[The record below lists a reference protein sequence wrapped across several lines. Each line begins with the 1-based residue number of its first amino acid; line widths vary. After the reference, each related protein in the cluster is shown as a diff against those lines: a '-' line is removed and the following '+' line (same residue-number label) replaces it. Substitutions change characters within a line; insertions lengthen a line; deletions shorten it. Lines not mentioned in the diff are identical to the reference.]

1 MGVSSILIF
10 SLACTTAGFLSN
22 WMRPTLLSSK
32 NLCPILHYLGASWE
46 KLVPTEAIFFKK
58 KEARVCL
65 LNSRYYLLNR
75 GLLNLGSGVLLKWH
89 CRSCT
94 MLK

>member
-58 KEARVCL
+58 KEAGLCL
-65 LNSRYYLLNR
+65 LNQGIY
-75 GLLNLGSGVLLKWH
+75 
-89 CRSCT
+89 
-94 MLK
+94 